1 MIHHE
6 TAILGVECVC
16 VGEGYEAVP
25 EENDPAYF
33 ELHQV
38 LVAGVNIIELLD
50 GDMIEQIETQ
60 VFDEIKGD
68 ANEY

>member
-16 VGEGYEAVP
+16 VGDGHEATP
-25 EENDPAYF
+25 EDGHPAYF
-33 ELHQV
+33 ELRQV

-50 GDMIEQIETQ
+50 GDMIEKIEIQ
-60 VFDEIKGD
+60 VHDEIKGD
-68 ANEY
+68 ADEY